1 MHFFM
6 TTRLFTTALA
16 LLAVTGCLNP
26 NASIESSEQH
36 LVPEVALAP
45 ETDVDSEVAEIPA
58 VVSRAASLPVPEPVE
73 ATSAHTVVVYDVPVN
88 ELLFS
93 LARDSKLNLDIDPG
107 ITGTVSLNAIEQP
120 LSAILNR
127 ISEVA
132 NIRYEI
138 NNNVLRVRQD
148 LPFIRSYAVDYLNIA
163 RTSVGSV
170 AVSTQISSTGQG
182 AGGDGAGSGGDAGNS
197 SDTIVRNVTDHAF
210 WATLEDNIG
219 RILNRPIDEGSEGQN
234 SDIIVNSESGTLAVR
249 ATEREHED
257 VAKFIA
263 QVQVSTQRQVLI
275 EATIAEVNLSD
286 TYQAGIDWNL
296 ISPNGTSSLEVSQSI
311 TDVSLTSP
319 PTFNMT
325 LTDLN
330 IGGGNQLQATLRAL
344 ETFGDVSVMSSP
356 KVMAMN
362 NQTALLKVVDNLIYF
377 TVEVNIDTSSSVV
390 AGGNLTT
397 FETEVNTVPVGFVMS
412 VTPFIDENDGVTLN
426 VRPTISRVI
435 SFVQDPNPALA
446 DANVVSQIPV
456 IQVREVESILRVDS
470 GEIAVIGGLMQDEIK
485 KSNRGVPM
493 LSRLPMVGKAF
504 QYDSNETNKTEL
516 VIFLKPTVIER
527 TVRFS
532 DSSAAVIQTRMQT
545 SELIP

>member
-1 MHFFM
+1 M
-6 TTRLFTTALA
+6 TSKLFATAFA
-16 LLAVTGCLNP
+16 LLALTGCLNP
-26 NASIESSEQH
+26 NESIESSPEH
-36 LVPEVALAP
+36 LKPAIEKV
-45 ETDVDSEVAEIPA
+45 VDPTADIEGAEIPS
-58 VVSRAASLPVPEPVE
+58 VVSVTGSLPAPQPVE
-73 ATSAHTVVVYDVPVN
+73 ATSTHTVVVYDVPVN

-93 LARDSKLNLDIDPG
+93 LARDSRLNLDIDPG
-107 ITGTVSLNAIEQP
+107 INSTVSLNAINQP
-120 LSAILNR
+120 LTAILNR
-127 ISEVA
+127 IAEVA
-132 NIRYEI
+132 DIRFEI
-138 NNNVLRVRQD
+138 KNDVLRVRQD

-163 RTSVGSV
+163 RSSIGSV

-182 AGGDGAGSGGDAGNS
+182 AGGDTGNTSGTGNS
-197 SDTIVRNVTDHAF
+197 SDTVVRNITEHAF
-210 WATLEDNIG
+210 WATLEDNIAK
-219 RILNRPIDEGSEGQN
+219 ILNRPTVSESTTENG
-234 SDIIVNSESGTLAVR
+234 DIIVNSESGTLAVR
-249 ATEREHED
+249 ATEREHAD
-257 VAKFIA
+257 IAKFIA

-286 TYQAGIDWNL
+286 TYQAGIDWAL
-296 ISPNGTSSLEVSQSI
+296 ISPNGTSSLEVGQAI
-311 TDVSLTSP
+311 TDGSLASP
-319 PTFNMT
+319 PTFNLT
-325 LTDLN
+325 LTDLD
-330 IGGGNQLQATLRAL
+330 ISGGNQLQATLRAL

-377 TVEVNIDTSSSVV
+377 TVEVNIDSGTSLV

-485 KSNRGVPM
+485 KNTSGVPL
-493 LSRLPMVGKAF
+493 LSRLPMLGKAF

-527 TVRFS
+527 TVRLS
-532 DSSAAVIQTRMQT
+532 DSRAPITQN
-545 SELIP
+545 SEQLP

>member
-1 MHFFM
+1 M

-275 EATIAEVNLSD
+275 EATIA
-286 TYQAGIDWNL
+286 
-296 ISPNGTSSLEVSQSI
+296 
-311 TDVSLTSP
+311 
-319 PTFNMT
+319 
-325 LTDLN
+325 
-330 IGGGNQLQATLRAL
+330 
-344 ETFGDVSVMSSP
+344 
-356 KVMAMN
+356 
-362 NQTALLKVVDNLIYF
+362 
-377 TVEVNIDTSSSVV
+377 
-390 AGGNLTT
+390 
-397 FETEVNTVPVGFVMS
+397 
-412 VTPFIDENDGVTLN
+412 
-426 VRPTISRVI
+426 
-435 SFVQDPNPALA
+435 
-446 DANVVSQIPV
+446 
-456 IQVREVESILRVDS
+456 
-470 GEIAVIGGLMQDEIK
+470 
-485 KSNRGVPM
+485 
-493 LSRLPMVGKAF
+493 
-504 QYDSNETNKTEL
+504 
-516 VIFLKPTVIER
+516 
-527 TVRFS
+527 
-532 DSSAAVIQTRMQT
+532 
-545 SELIP
+545 